1 MTECNRKTL
10 TFSSLC
16 QKKILAD
23 FNGGR
28 LTSDGGALLL
38 REANRR
44 TGLIDALA
52 GCITDPRD
60 PAKTQHEVKTMLT
73 QRVCGIALG
82 YEDGNDHQ
90 TLRNDPIMQI
100 LSEIASDPDD
110 PDDPLASPA
119 TLSRFE
125 NWVNRKSLARMSGVF
140 VDQFIASHAKPPKE
154 IILDFDATEDAI
166 HGKQEG
172 RFFHGYYDCYC
183 YLPLYVFCGDQLLCA
198 YLRPSKIDGAKHARG
213 ILKLLVQRIR
223 ASWPNVRIIFR
234 GDSGFCRWK
243 TLKYCDKNDIS
254 YVVGLATNATLK
266 RTAKPHMDAAQ
277 EAYDATDLKQRSF
290 YEFEYGAKT
299 WDRKRRIILKAEH
312 LDKGANA
319 RLVVTNLDRNPA
331 DIYDGIYTQRGDMEN
346 RIKEQ
351 QLYLFADR
359 TSCSRFVAKQFR
371 LLLASAAYL
380 LIEHLQR
387 DGLAGTEL
395 TKAQVGTIRLK
406 LFKVAARVVV
416 SVRRMVLHLSGGYP
430 YRALFTRLVAQLA
443 ET

>member
-10 TFSSLC
+10 TFSSLSR
-16 QKKILAD
+16 KKILAD

-44 TGLIDALA
+44 TGLIDALT
-52 GCITDPRD
+52 GCIADPRD
-60 PAKTQHEVKTMLT
+60 PAKTQHEVKTMLS
-73 QRVCGIALG
+73 QRIYGIALG

-100 LSEIASDPDD
+100 LSEIAPD

-154 IILDFDATEDAI
+154 IVLDFDATEDVI
-166 HGKQEG
+166 HGQQEG

-223 ASWPNVRIIFR
+223 AAWPRVRIIFR

-243 TLKYCDKNDIS
+243 TLKYCDQNDIG

-266 RTAKPHMDAAQ
+266 RYAKPHMDAAQ
-277 EAYDATDLKQRSF
+277 KAYDATGLKQRDF
-290 YEFEYGAKT
+290 HEFEYGAKT

-319 RLVVTNLDRNPA
+319 RFVVTNLDRSVC
-331 DIYDGIYTQRGDMEN
+331 DIYDGLYTQRGDMEN

-351 QLYLFADR
+351 QLNLFADR
-359 TSCSRFVAKQFR
+359 TSCSRFLANQFR
-371 LLLASAAYL
+371 LLLASAAYV
-380 LIEHLQR
+380 LIEHLR
-387 DGLAGTEL
+387 REGLAGTEL
-395 TKAQVGTIRLK
+395 AKAQVCTIRLK
-406 LFKVAARVVV
+406 LFKVAARIVV
-416 SVRRMVLHLSGGYP
+416 SVRRIVLHLSSGYP
-430 YRALFTRLVAQLA
+430 YRTLLTRLVAQLVP
-443 ET
+443 T